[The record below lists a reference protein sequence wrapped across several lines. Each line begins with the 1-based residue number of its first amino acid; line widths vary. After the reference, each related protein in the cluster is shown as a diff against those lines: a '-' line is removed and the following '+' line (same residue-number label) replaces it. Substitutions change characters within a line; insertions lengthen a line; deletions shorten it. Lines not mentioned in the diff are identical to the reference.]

1 MSGSGSSQ
9 GAIDGQLYTSL
20 SARALPLDAVCDL
33 PSSKAR
39 PCSRICAAKESVEL

>member
-1 MSGSGSSQ
+1 MSGSGNSQ
-9 GAIDGQLYTSL
+9 DAIGGQLYMCL

-39 PCSRICAAKESVEL
+39 PCSRICVASESVEL